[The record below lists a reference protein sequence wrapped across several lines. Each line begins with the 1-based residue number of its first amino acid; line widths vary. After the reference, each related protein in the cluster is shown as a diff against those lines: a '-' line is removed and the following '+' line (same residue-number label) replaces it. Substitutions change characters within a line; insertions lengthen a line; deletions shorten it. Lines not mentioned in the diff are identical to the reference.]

1 MSSLASP
8 LAHTGKQVQKHKCTH
23 TMHPKI
29 SSKGKKKNNLIS
41 STNLIE
47 RETDGRETHRL
58 KDLNSRERT
67 IFGSGFEQAVFKRL
81 LKGNW
86 EYKQWMFHST
96 QWL

>member
-1 MSSLASP
+1 
-8 LAHTGKQVQKHKCTH
+8 
-23 TMHPKI
+23 MHPKI

-67 IFGSGFEQAVFKRL
+67 IFGSGFEQAVFKVI
-81 LKGNW
+81 KGQLGRQTVDISF
-86 EYKQWMFHST
+86 YSMAIGKHSG
-96 QWL
+96 QHWQFQHSGC